1 MLHIDL
7 YSFGYHR
14 SGIPAD
20 PSGNRGGFVF
30 DCRILP
36 NPGREQRYAGLSG
49 LDAAVG
55 DFLAG
60 RPETTEFLTH
70 VLALI
75 EAAARNYTARGF
87 THLMVNFGCTGGQ
100 HRSVYIAEC
109 VAATLRPRGYHVTLT
124 HTERER
130 WQ

>member
-1 MLHIDL
+1 MLHIDM

-14 SGIPAD
+14 SGIPVDA
-20 PSGNRGGFVF
+20 SGNGGGFVF

-60 RPETTEFLTH
+60 RPETAEFLAH
-70 VLALI
+70 ARGLI

-87 THLMVNFGCTGGQ
+87 THLMVSFGCTGGQ
-100 HRSVYIAEC
+100 HRSVYIAERI
-109 VAATLRPRGYHVTLT
+109 ASALRTHGYEVTVT